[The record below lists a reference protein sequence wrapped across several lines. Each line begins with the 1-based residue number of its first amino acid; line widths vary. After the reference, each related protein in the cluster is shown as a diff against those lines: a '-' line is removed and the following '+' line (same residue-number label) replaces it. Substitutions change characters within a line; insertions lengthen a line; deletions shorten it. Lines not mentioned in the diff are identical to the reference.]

1 MLWPE
6 LKEKGSLL
14 GIPFCG
20 EFCWVDGQRG
30 MLQRWHEVLL
40 TKSSQVAQGIHS
52 LGVPFAQKKRDP

>member
-1 MLWPE
+1 MLWHE

-40 TKSSQVAQGIHS
+40 TKSSQVAQGIHN
-52 LGVPFAQKKRDP
+52 